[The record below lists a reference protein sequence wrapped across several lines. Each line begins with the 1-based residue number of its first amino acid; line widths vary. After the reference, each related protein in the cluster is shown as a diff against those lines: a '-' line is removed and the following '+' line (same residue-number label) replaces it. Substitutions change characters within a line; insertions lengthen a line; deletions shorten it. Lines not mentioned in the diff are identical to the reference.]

1 MTMALTETR
10 APAPMEAPAAQSS
23 IARVAVA
30 GDLATFE
37 GVWRGL
43 ERDGVASPYQSF
55 DWVRLWHEKVSGPKG
70 EAPLIV
76 VGFDA
81 GGNPAFLWPL
91 VRERFGPFRVAT
103 HFGGKHATLNFFPW
117 RRETAEG
124 FRPDDMTF
132 VFAQIAERAPDLD
145 FVMLFNQPDAW
156 NGAPNPFALLP
167 RHRSTED
174 NFVLNIGG
182 RSGKEVLE
190 QELSNSMRSRLRNKE
205 RKLAKLPGY
214 RYLRATTPAEVDR
227 CLDAFFLQ
235 KAEKL
240 TALGLD
246 NVFGH
251 GGVEHFIRAACH
263 DGLSTGN
270 PVIELHA
277 LEIDGDM
284 LALFSGIH
292 DRRRFTSMFNSHS
305 NSENSRQS
313 PGLIL
318 LQHVVADCADRGFES
333 FDIGPGE
340 ARYKTFFCKTFEPI
354 FDSILPL
361 SSRARLAAPPVR
373 AVFGLK
379 SEIKHNPALWS
390 VASFVRRNL
399 NRFRRGDAPAED

>member
-10 APAPMEAPAAQSS
+10 TEAPIRAPASRLS
-23 IARVAVA
+23 IARIAIA
-30 GDLATFE
+30 DDLATFE
-37 GVWRGL
+37 GVWRAL

-55 DWVRLWHEKVSGPKG
+55 DWVRLWHEKVSGPRG
-70 EAPLIV
+70 ETPLIV

-81 GGNPAFLWPL
+81 GGSPSFLWPL
-91 VRERFGPFRVAT
+91 VRDRFGPFRIAT

-124 FRPDDMTF
+124 FRFEDMAY
-132 VFAQIAERAPDLD
+132 VFGQITERAPDLD
-145 FVMLFNQPDAW
+145 FVMLFNQPNSW

-167 RHRSTED
+167 HHRSTED
-174 NFVLNIGG
+174 NFVLHIGG

-205 RKLAKLPGY
+205 RKLARLPGY
-214 RYLRATTPAEVDR
+214 HYLKAATAADVDR
-227 CLDAFFLQ
+227 CLDTFFVQ

-240 TALGLD
+240 TMIGLD

-251 GGVEHFIRAACH
+251 DGVEDFIRAACH
-263 DGLSTGN
+263 EGLATGN

-292 DRRRFTSMFNSHS
+292 DRRRFTSMFNSHT

-318 LQHVVADCADRGFES
+318 LQHVVTDCAARGFES

-340 ARYKTFFCKTFEPI
+340 ARYKSFFCKTFEPI

-361 SSRARLAAPPVR
+361 SSRARLAVLPVR
-373 AVFGLK
+373 AAFRLK
-379 SEIKHNPALWS
+379 SEIKHNPTLWS
-390 VASFVRRNL
+390 VASFVRRSV
-399 NRFRRGDAPAED
+399 NRFRRGAVPADD